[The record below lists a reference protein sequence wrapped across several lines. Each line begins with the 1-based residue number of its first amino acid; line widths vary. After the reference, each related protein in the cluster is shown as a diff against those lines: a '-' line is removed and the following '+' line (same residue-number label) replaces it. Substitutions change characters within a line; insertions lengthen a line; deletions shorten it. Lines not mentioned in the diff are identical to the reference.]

1 MGLTDR
7 LLRRTAAPAGST
19 GALEVGEEVLAVA
32 GVRAGYLVATRLGV
46 WVPGDGDAQGD
57 AQGDAP
63 LRVRWELVS
72 KATWDGET
80 LELTVSEE
88 TGTAGAAVLLVDV
101 LVRSYALADPG
112 ALPQVV
118 HQRVTGSVRSSH
130 RRELPGGGA
139 WFVQRSVPGRDG
151 VVLQVRVDPGT
162 DLDVVTDIAAAVASH
177 LPGGA
182 A

>member
-19 GALEVGEEVLAVA
+19 GALEAGEEVLAVA
-32 GVRAGYLVATRLGV
+32 GVRAGHLVATRLGV
-46 WVPGDGDAQGD
+46 WVPGDGDARD
-57 AQGDAP
+57 VEP

-118 HQRVTGSVRSSH
+118 NQRVTGSVRSSH

-162 DLDVVTDIAAAVASH
+162 DLDVVTDIAATVASH

>member
-1 MGLTDR
+1 
-7 LLRRTAAPAGST
+7 
-19 GALEVGEEVLAVA
+19 V
-32 GVRAGYLVATRLGV
+32 
-46 WVPGDGDAQGD
+46 
-57 AQGDAP
+57 
-63 LRVRWELVS
+63 
-72 KATWDGET
+72 
-80 LELTVSEE
+80 
-88 TGTAGAAVLLVDV
+88 
-101 LVRSYALADPG
+101 ADPG

>member
-1 MGLTDR
+1 VRLTDR

-19 GALEVGEEVLAVA
+19 GALEAGEEVLAVA
-32 GVRAGYLVATRLGV
+32 AVRAGYLVATRLGV
-46 WVPGDGDAQGD
+46 WVPGAAQDAG
-57 AQGDAP
+57 P

-118 HQRVTGSVRSSH
+118 NQRVTGSVRSSH

-182 A
+182 G